1 MAIFDNTLY
10 IIEYNEY
17 FVEKT
22 SMKYLC
28 RLILTL
34 ATSVFLVTGS
44 GVSHAADTITVFAAA
59 SLKNALDDIV
69 KAHETRTGAKVVV
82 SYAASSALARQIESG
97 APADI
102 FFSADLD
109 WMDYLEKRSLIQ
121 QTSRQNLLRNRIV
134 LIAPSDSKTTLKIA
148 PGFPLASA
156 LGKERLAMAD
166 TNSVPA
172 GKYGKASL
180 EALGVWKD
188 VQARVA
194 SAENV
199 RAALLLVARGE
210 APFGIVYSTDA
221 VAEQKVRIVD
231 QFPENTHP
239 PIVYPAALIATSK
252 SAAAASFLGSL
263 KQTAARAIFEKH
275 GFK

>member
-1 MAIFDNTLY
+1 MKSLYRPLLRIALSLLIF
-10 IIEYNEY
+10 IGS
-17 FVEKT
+17 
-22 SMKYLC
+22 SM
-28 RLILTL
+28 
-34 ATSVFLVTGS
+34 G
-44 GVSHAADTITVFAAA
+44 HAADTFTVFAAA
-59 SLKNALDDIV
+59 SLKNALDDVV
-69 KAHETRTGAKVVV
+69 KAHETRSGDKVVV
-82 SYAASSALARQIESG
+82 SYAASSALARQIEAG

-102 FFSADLD
+102 FVSADTD
-109 WMDYLEKRSLIQ
+109 WMDYVEKRNLIKQ
-121 QTSRQNLLRNRIV
+121 ASRQNLLRNRLV
-134 LIAPSDSKTTLKIA
+134 LIAPADSKVTLKIA
-148 PGFPLASA
+148 PGFALASA
-156 LGKERLAMAD
+156 LGNERLAMAD
-166 TNSVPA
+166 PNSVPA

-221 VAEQKVRIVD
+221 AAEPKVRIVD

-239 PIVYPAALIATSK
+239 PIIYPGALVTTSK
-252 SAAAASFLGSL
+252 SGGAASFLSSL
-263 KQTAARAIFEKH
+263 NQPAARAVFEKH

>member
-1 MAIFDNTLY
+1 MEAVMNTRYRPFLRFAIALF
-10 IIEYNEY
+10 IAI
-17 FVEKT
+17 
-22 SMKYLC
+22 
-28 RLILTL
+28 
-34 ATSVFLVTGS
+34 
-44 GVSHAADTITVFAAA
+44 VSPISYAADTFTVFAAA

-69 KAHETRTGAKVVV
+69 KVHETRTGIKVVV
-82 SYAASSALARQIESG
+82 SYAASPALARQIEAG
-97 APADI
+97 APVDLFMA
-102 FFSADLD
+102 ADLD

-121 QTSRQNLLRNRIV
+121 QGSRQNLLRNRIV
-134 LIAPSDSKTTLKIA
+134 LIAPSNSKTTIKIA
-148 PGFPLASA
+148 PNFPLASE

-166 TNSVPA
+166 PNSVPA

-221 VAEQKVRIVD
+221 VVEPKVRIVD

-239 PIVYPAALIATSK
+239 PIAYPAALVVTSR
-252 SAAAASFLGSL
+252 SGAAAAFLGSL
-263 KQTAARAIFEKH
+263 NQPAARAIFEKY